1 MSTTPPPFLWSLQP
15 PPASR
20 EAWLEQR
27 AHHHV
32 CDPRGEITR
41 WSCPG
46 GSKLADIAGL
56 GYKSR
61 GTLRKELDGERTE
74 SVPPAAFVEHGIR
87 YEQYAHAL
95 YAEHIRRQAPT
106 LLVLPGDKTV
116 RYECREF
123 ADLAQTPQFVATI
136 DGSVVAPGGP
146 ILHIT
151 EYKCPAMRDEYTIDS
166 WKDNYP
172 FGIHPS
178 YLPQLEL
185 YLRTY
190 DVMHGKLV
198 FFFAH
203 THVVHGLCALP
214 IHEFIEKLRDDA
226 IYDTLFSHMRV
237 LSYTRCDAF
246 WRYLCEQVSHFY
258 SCLIN
263 GESLGK
269 QPSKKATLAQ
279 VTGMLRLHEIEVVG
293 RETEAAPHGQTEPAV
308 EQEHGMNT
316 DS

>member
-1 MSTTPPPFLWSLQP
+1 MSTTPPPLLWSLQP

-20 EAWLEQR
+20 EAWLEAR
-27 AHHHV
+27 AHHHITTP
-32 CDPRGEITR
+32 DGEITR

-46 GSKLADIAGL
+46 GSKLADITGL
-56 GYKSR
+56 GYNSR
-61 GTLRKELDGERTE
+61 GMLRKELDGERKE
-74 SVPPAAFVEHGIR
+74 SVPPAAFVEHGMR
-87 YEQYAHAL
+87 HEQYAHAL
-95 YAEHIRRQAPT
+95 YTEHVRRQDPT

-123 ADLAQTPQFVATI
+123 AYLLQTPQFVATI

-151 EYKCPAMRDEYTIDS
+151 EYKCPAMRREGDIDS
-166 WKDNYP
+166 WRDNYP

-190 DVMHGKLV
+190 DVVYGRLV

-203 THVVHGLCALP
+203 THEVQRLCALP
-214 IHEFIEKLRDDA
+214 LQEFTESLRDDA
-226 IYDTLFSHMRV
+226 TFEMLFSHMRV
-237 LSYTRCDAF
+237 LPYVRCDAF
-246 WRYLCEQVSHFY
+246 WRYICEQVSHFY
-258 SCLIN
+258 SCMIS

-269 QPSKKATLAQ
+269 QPSKKATLAL
-279 VTGMLRLHEIEVVG
+279 VTEMLRLHEIEVVG
-293 RETEAAPHGQTEPAV
+293 RETEAAPHGQTRPVV
-308 EQEHGMNT
+308 EQDSGMNI